1 MNHQE
6 ENKMEITLEAVE
18 KVMEETGVEYK
29 TAKEALIKADGDVDA
44 AIKLIRP
51 ETKEMG
57 EEVKP
62 IIEKLK
68 KMVAEGNV
76 NRIRIRKG
84 EDVVLNIPVN
94 VGIIGGL
101 IGLAAAPWALIAGT
115 IAAFGLGCRIEVVYK
130 DGTTGEV

>member
-1 MNHQE
+1 
-6 ENKMEITLEAVE
+6 MEITLEAVE